1 MEIKA
6 TTIIAVKRDGKT
18 VIAGDGQATLG
29 NQVFKSHTHKVKK
42 IYHDQVI
49 IACAGNAADGF
60 QMSEDFEKMLNK
72 YSGSLLRS
80 AVEFAKQIRQNKRGG
95 DDTSVILVADKDN
108 LLWISSNG
116 DIIEPDNGVCGTGS
130 GGAYAQ
136 AAALALLQNT
146 NLSAREIAQKAIEI
160 ASDICIYTNKNFV
173 IEEV

>member
-60 QMSEDFEKMLNK
+60 QMGDEQGAPGPK
-72 YSGSLLRS
+72 YFIGACQC
-80 AVEFAKQIRQNKRGG
+80 AVRLCTGAVDGG
-95 DDTSVILVADKDN
+95 
-108 LLWISSNG
+108 
-116 DIIEPDNGVCGTGS
+116 CGC
-130 GGAYAQ
+130 
-136 AAALALLQNT
+136 
-146 NLSAREIAQKAIEI
+146 E
-160 ASDICIYTNKNFV
+160 
-173 IEEV
+173 